1 MNPGVKRIIALQKEM
16 EQGPPPAGGPPPQV
30 AEMQKIGP
38 RLGQFGAILNLLLVV
53 IIILMIWKPGF

>member
-1 MNPGVKRIIALQKEM
+1 
-16 EQGPPPAGGPPPQV
+16 
-30 AEMQKIGP
+30 MQKIGP